1 MLKVLRKHWLL
12 FLSGFL
18 ITLLGILYW
27 QKEEIV
33 ENNFV
38 KAKME
43 FFEGAVNQDTAKM
56 KEAIDSMKNYINNV
70 NK

>member
-18 ITLLGILYW
+18 ILLLGILYW
-27 QKEEIV
+27 QKEEIA
-33 ENNFV
+33 ENDFV

-43 FFEGAVNQDTAKM
+43 FFEGAVNQHTAKM